1 MDHSPTQLLP
11 DLQMADD
18 VAWPDMNHWN
28 GMTGIKLYHLLGT
41 VHFLNE
47 GGGGGGASGIRLI
60 APVEHD
66 EPPSS

>member
-1 MDHSPTQLLP
+1 
-11 DLQMADD
+11 
-18 VAWPDMNHWN
+18 
-28 GMTGIKLYHLLGT
+28 MTGIKLYHLLGT

-47 GGGGGGASGIRLI
+47 GGGGGGGASGIPLI

>member
-1 MDHSPTQLLP
+1 MDHSPTPFLP

-18 VAWPDMNHWN
+18 VVWPDMNHWN
-28 GMTGIKLYHLLGT
+28 GMTEKKTWPFIRDHS
-41 VHFLNE
+41 FLNE
-47 GGGGGGASGIRLI
+47 GRGASGIRLI

>member
-1 MDHSPTQLLP
+1 
-11 DLQMADD
+11 
-18 VAWPDMNHWN
+18 
-28 GMTGIKLYHLLGT
+28 MTGIKLYHLLGT
-41 VHFLNE
+41 VHFLNEE

>member
-1 MDHSPTQLLP
+1 
-11 DLQMADD
+11 
-18 VAWPDMNHWN
+18 
-28 GMTGIKLYHLLGT
+28 MTGIKLYHLLGT

-47 GGGGGGASGIRLI
+47 GGGGGGGGGGASGIRLI

>member
-1 MDHSPTQLLP
+1 
-11 DLQMADD
+11 
-18 VAWPDMNHWN
+18 
-28 GMTGIKLYHLLGT
+28 MTGIKLYHLLGT

-47 GGGGGGASGIRLI
+47 GGGGGGGASGIRLI

>member
-1 MDHSPTQLLP
+1 
-11 DLQMADD
+11 
-18 VAWPDMNHWN
+18 
-28 GMTGIKLYHLLGT
+28 MTGIRLYHLLGT

-47 GGGGGGASGIRLI
+47 GGEGGASGIRLI